1 MPRIKHNRRMPTSRW
16 LQAMLAAA
24 MAMAVGS
31 GIPSHAQSA
40 EAGVDF
46 PDPARATMP
55 EGVFVNVENL
65 RKLAPGMTKH
75 QLYDLLGPPHFSEGV
90 FGVRRWN
97 YIFAFRQVDGGT
109 IKCQFQVQFD
119 KNHAARAFFWKPDS
133 CKDLLAP
140 PAPPPSPAPAATP
153 MMALSLSSDAMF
165 GFDSAVLT
173 AEGKANLDQ
182 LLTRVQEASRI
193 QDVMIIGYTDRIGS
207 ESYNLALSQRRA
219 QAVRDYL
226 AMHGVAPAAMQVSGR
241 GDADPVVQ
249 CHEQKRAQLIACLA
263 PNRRV
268 ELKGTARAPM

>member
-1 MPRIKHNRRMPTSRW
+1 MRKTMQSSR
-16 LQAMLAAA
+16 LLAGLLAVTIAAA
-24 MAMAVGS
+24 VCGAT
-31 GIPSHAQSA
+31 PSHAQDA
-40 EAGVDF
+40 QTGVEF

-75 QLYDLLGPPHFSEGV
+75 QLYDLLGAPHFSEGV

-97 YIFAFRQVDGGT
+97 YIFAFRETDGGT

-119 KNHAARAFFWKPDS
+119 KNRLARAFYWKPDS

-153 MMALSLSSDAMF
+153 MIALTLSSDAMF
-165 GFDSAVLT
+165 GFDSATLT
-173 AEGKANLDQ
+173 PEGKANLDQ
-182 LLTRVQEASRI
+182 LLSRVQEASHI
-193 QDVMIIGYTDRIGS
+193 QDIMITGYTDRIGS
-207 ESYNLALSQRRA
+207 QSYNLALSQRRA

-226 AMHGVAPAAMQVSGR
+226 AARGVSAQAMQVNGR

-249 CHEQKRAQLIACLA
+249 CDDKQRSRLIACLA

-268 ELKGTARAPM
+268 ELKGTARAQM